1 MSKITDAREA
11 VMVGRRSDGS
21 LVRRP
26 LSPHLQ
32 VYDMM
37 QVTSA
42 LSITHRITG
51 TVWSVGLVF
60 LVWWLVAAAAGEAS
74 FNGVQWFF
82 GSFFGVIGLMA
93 LTAVAW
99 FHTLAGLRHL
109 YWDSGRGY
117 DLPTTYLTG
126 RAVLIGTAALTALT
140 WLVMLISWI

>member
-11 VMVGRRSDGS
+11 VMVGRRSDGT

-32 VYDMM
+32 AYDMM
-37 QVTSA
+37 QMTSA

-51 TVWSVGLVF
+51 VAWSIGLAF
-60 LVWWLVAAAAGEAS
+60 LVWWLVAAAAGESA
-74 FNGVQWFF
+74 FNAVQWVL
-82 GSFFGVIGLMA
+82 GSFLGVLGLMG
-93 LTAVAW
+93 LTAAAW
-99 FHTLAGLRHL
+99 YHTLAGLRHL
-109 YWDSGRGY
+109 YWDSGRGF

-140 WLVMLISWI
+140 WLILLITWI